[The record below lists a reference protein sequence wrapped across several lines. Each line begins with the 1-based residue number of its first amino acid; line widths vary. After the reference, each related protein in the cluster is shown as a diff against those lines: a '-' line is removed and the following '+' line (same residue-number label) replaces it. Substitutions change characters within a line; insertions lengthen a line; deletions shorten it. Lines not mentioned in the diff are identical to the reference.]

1 MMMNV
6 SVDADT
12 VRAKLPNMIDD
23 KEEEPTKLELTITSE
38 KTKTKRSQNIEADEG
53 ETSSSEIVV
62 DDEETQRYL
71 PKNKKPDAALTFPEK
86 VRLTIWRMLST
97 GEPDRK

>member
-12 VRAKLPNMIDD
+12 IPATHPNMIDD

-38 KTKTKRSQNIEADEG
+38 KTKNKPSKNIEVDEG
-53 ETSSSEIVV
+53 ETSSS
-62 DDEETQRYL
+62 DTQRYL

-86 VRLTIWRMLST
+86 VCLAIWRMISS
-97 GEPDRK
+97 GEPDRT